1 MKILIVID
9 EAVEIN
15 NILGLSAQIVQ
26 RISDPPT
33 ILTVIPE
40 SNESLSSRA
49 KDILA
54 RAVDIIGVRDAKT
67 LIRVG
72 EPFENIV
79 EEATIGNFD
88 LVILGEKP
96 QRNLLSRL
104 IFDSK
109 VIKVAESAPCSVLII
124 RKRPKTIHRILLCDS
139 GAGSSSLLSRFVI
152 QLSDLLEGEEDV
164 TVLHVMSQMS
174 AGPGIPGS
182 QLRADAQELVEE
194 HSPEGEILERD
205 IHLLDKPGIH
215 PIPKIRHGLVVDEII
230 AEARNGDYDLV
241 VVGAHSLGIP
251 QNYLLD
257 NIAHQIIKRINR
269 PILIVRSK
277 G

>member
-1 MKILIVID
+1 
-9 EAVEIN
+9 
-15 NILGLSAQIVQ
+15 
-26 RISDPPT
+26 
-33 ILTVIPE
+33 
-40 SNESLSSRA
+40 
-49 KDILA
+49 
-54 RAVDIIGVRDAKT
+54 
-67 LIRVG
+67 
-72 EPFENIV
+72 
-79 EEATIGNFD
+79 
-88 LVILGEKP
+88 
-96 QRNLLSRL
+96 
-104 IFDSK
+104 
-109 VIKVAESAPCSVLII
+109 
-124 RKRPKTIHRILLCDS
+124 
-139 GAGSSSLLSRFVI
+139 
-152 QLSDLLEGEEDV
+152 
-164 TVLHVMSQMS
+164 
-174 AGPGIPGS
+174 
-182 QLRADAQELVEE
+182 LVEE